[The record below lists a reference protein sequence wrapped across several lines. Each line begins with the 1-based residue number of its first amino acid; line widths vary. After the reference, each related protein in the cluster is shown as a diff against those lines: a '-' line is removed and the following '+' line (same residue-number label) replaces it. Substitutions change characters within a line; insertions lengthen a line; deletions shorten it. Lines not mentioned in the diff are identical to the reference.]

1 MATFRGSEGRS
12 SRGSHLPPG
21 EIKEI
26 EGKAARLPVP
36 RAPPRRPAASLETAQ
51 LGDPRLVKVP
61 GSA

>member
-1 MATFRGSEGRS
+1 
-12 SRGSHLPPG
+12 
-21 EIKEI
+21 
-26 EGKAARLPVP
+26 VP